1 MNTNE
6 ELNDA
11 IQWIVGGL
19 ERGEISLPIDAGN
32 YSPLDWA
39 LIYEATPARLRAQ
52 AWQLLPRPQLGAIL
66 AAMRDEVR
74 RLALNALSEQEL
86 VDIATTSSSAEIID
100 FIELLPRTVA
110 RGILRHLSA
119 LEQDQ
124 VTSALA
130 YGDAELG
137 RLVSHDA
144 LVVADSVIMA
154 DVILDLRNLDQT
166 YHLDKIYVVD
176 GDGRLV
182 GSLDV
187 RWLAIKPRRARIVDI
202 MDTDIEILTAR
213 QEPSEAIRILM
224 GSQESHLPVVDDS
237 GRLLGIFSFLQAL
250 EVSQHL
256 FEEQLMHR
264 GNVSDEDLFAPV
276 MISSRKRA
284 VWLGLNLITAFMAA
298 AVISLFEATIAQVVA
313 LAVLMPI
320 VASMGGIA
328 GSQTLTL
335 TIRGLAI
342 GQLSDA
348 NTRAL
353 GKKEVLVSLINGL
366 LWALVVG
373 SICGYWFDNWLLAGI
388 IAFAIIINMLV
399 AALSGIIIPL
409 LLSKAGIDPALAGA
423 VILTTVTDVV
433 GFFVFLGMA
442 TFILL

>member
-6 ELNDA
+6 ELHDA

-298 AVISLFEATIAQVVA
+298 AVIILVEATIAQVVA
-313 LAVLMPI
+313 LAVLM
-320 VASMGGIA
+320 
-328 GSQTLTL
+328 
-335 TIRGLAI
+335 
-342 GQLSDA
+342 
-348 NTRAL
+348 
-353 GKKEVLVSLINGL
+353 
-366 LWALVVG
+366 
-373 SICGYWFDNWLLAGI
+373 
-388 IAFAIIINMLV
+388 
-399 AALSGIIIPL
+399 
-409 LLSKAGIDPALAGA
+409 
-423 VILTTVTDVV
+423 
-433 GFFVFLGMA
+433 
-442 TFILL
+442 